1 LCRRFE
7 YFERLQF
14 FLKRQY
20 PLAQALE
27 LLLEQTLSPHF
38 ATLTAQWLMNL
49 KSGKTDFPEN
59 YKIDGVLKV
68 FIQNGLQAQA
78 LEPFLA
84 EALGL
89 LKMRQELAS
98 KFLQSGLYPAIVL
111 GCGVLLW
118 GFLSI
123 WILPQLVS
131 FFEEAH
137 VALPTALAFYM
148 QCQKVLPWLLAAG
161 LIIAAL
167 ARIFF
172 RTTLKILWA
181 RFLSQVLKGLQRWE
195 VWVDFQVLP
204 WLMGFKAL
212 IHLGWSEVPA
222 MQASLSLSPHFAK
235 SLDVSLLIRD
245 LQSGKALSQAF
256 QSQKRVPVFVRQQLL
271 LVAEAHDLEE
281 ILKNMEAY
289 YQRKIEK
296 FLKVASTLMEPLL
309 MGVMGLLVG
318 ALIIF
323 IFFPLLQSMQTISF

>member
-1 LCRRFE
+1 MLKLSACIE

-38 ATLTAQWLMNL
+38 AKLTAQWLMNL

-59 YKIDGVLKV
+59 YKIDSVLKV

-148 QCQKVLPWLLAAG
+148 QCQKVLPWLVAAG
-161 LIIAAL
+161 LIIAVL
-167 ARIFF
+167 AGIFF
-172 RTTLKILWA
+172 RPTLKILWA
-181 RFLSQVLKGLQRWE
+181 RFLSQVFKGLQRWE

-235 SLDVSLLIRD
+235 SLDVS
-245 LQSGKALSQAF
+245 QAF

-296 FLKVASTLMEPLL
+296 FLKVVSTLMEPLL